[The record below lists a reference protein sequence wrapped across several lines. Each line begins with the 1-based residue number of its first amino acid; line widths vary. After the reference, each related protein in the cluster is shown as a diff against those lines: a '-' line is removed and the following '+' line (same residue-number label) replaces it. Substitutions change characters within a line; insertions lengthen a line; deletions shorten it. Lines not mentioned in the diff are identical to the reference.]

1 MYDSKKIIES
11 LDDIYEKL
19 EEIDNNLAP
28 IKKKNTFTKGL
39 TSIMDTNA
47 DHINSIFE
55 AVLRLNYIGLK
66 EKLDA
71 ICKTKE
77 KDIEK
82 LYREINI
89 AVNNYFNNLP
99 NSVSKEVVKS
109 KLKVLLKS
117 EVGDLNIG
125 DYLSVF
131 GSLSS
136 IVLAFIAVVASII
149 KTDDKGIYGVLVKIL
164 ELILVFMGA
173 GYAIYIIYN
182 IVKTKEYKRKKMILS
197 LCLDI
202 VDSI

>member
-1 MYDSKKIIES
+1 M
-11 LDDIYEKL
+11 
-19 EEIDNNLAP
+19 
-28 IKKKNTFTKGL
+28 
-39 TSIMDTNA
+39 
-47 DHINSIFE
+47 
-55 AVLRLNYIGLK
+55 K